1 MRHAVVRLAVLI
13 GLVGMPSAYAA
24 QPGTRESDGAG
35 TITRFEFHQPHT
47 TIRFSAE
54 FLGILKVEG
63 RFNDFYGSF
72 LYNEDDFTQSSL
84 HVVVLS
90 SSVDSNAGGRD
101 RDLRSDRFLDVI
113 RFPGATFHSKGIEA
127 RGDGYVALG
136 DLTIRDVT
144 KEIEVPFKITGRTTW
159 FSGVRLMGIEAG
171 FTFNRQDFG
180 MAWEQIIDDGS
191 LFAGNEVRIDAK
203 VGLAEV
209 QANELDAEETYPAV
223 TLSEAALRRFTGTYV
238 QRDPAQEI
246 QVALIGG
253 HLVAQMQGDGQTA
266 GFYPLVPIGGA
277 AFRVPGVVFRGLGF
291 LRFRLDGDA
300 VQGVTFEQQR
310 SGETQRVD
318 LTWVLTFEG
327 FQKTIV
333 ENVQAA
339 VRQYHAFKR
348 AKPAWFAPFDEREMN
363 RLGRHYLREEK
374 FEEAIAIFK
383 LNVEEYPDSWN
394 VYDSLAEAYL
404 AYGNRDLA
412 VQNYQKALDLNPDD
426 EGLRERQESAKGE

>member
-1 MRHAVVRLAVLI
+1 MRHSVVRLAVLI
-13 GLVGMPSAYAA
+13 GLVGMPSAYVAA
-24 QPGTRESDGAG
+24 QPGARESDGAG
-35 TITRFEFHQPHT
+35 TITRFEFNVPHT

-54 FLGILKVEG
+54 FLGIVKVEG

-72 LYNEDDFTQSSL
+72 LYDEDDFTQSSL

-90 SSVDSNAGGRD
+90 SSVDSNAEGRD
-101 RDLRSDRFLDVI
+101 QDLRSDRFLDII
-113 RFPGATFHSKGIEA
+113 RFPGATFRSRRIEA
-127 RGDGYVALG
+127 RGNGYVAIG

-238 QRDPAQEI
+238 QRDPVQEI

-253 HLVAQMQGDGQTA
+253 HLVAQMQGDGQTT
-266 GFYPLVPIGGA
+266 GFSTVSPGRRRGARGYLRAAEIGRDTTCRFDLGA
-277 AFRVPGVVFRGLGF
+277 HLRRVPENHRRKRPG
-291 LRFRLDGDA
+291 
-300 VQGVTFEQQR
+300 
-310 SGETQRVD
+310 SGPAIPR
-318 LTWVLTFEG
+318 
-327 FQKTIV
+327 
-333 ENVQAA
+333 VQAGKTGL
-339 VRQYHAFKR
+339 VCTLRR
-348 AKPAWFAPFDEREMN
+348 ARNEQAGASLPARGKI
-363 RLGRHYLREEK
+363 RRG
-374 FEEAIAIFK
+374 
-383 LNVEEYPDSWN
+383 DS
-394 VYDSLAEAYL
+394 DF
-404 AYGNRDLA
+404 
-412 VQNYQKALDLNPDD
+412 
-426 EGLRERQESAKGE
+426 